1 MLERIKDPFYATCG
15 EVPSYFF
22 DRIKDLKY
30 PSIKKI
36 CYLIIKESEYHKN
49 FVVPGEFLDEKT
61 PEELDEMVKLLDGIG
76 IQNVAITFSDKA
88 KMSAFCKPWVR
99 SIKVEEALAK

>member
-1 MLERIKDPFYATCG
+1 MP
-15 EVPSYFF
+15 PNFF

-36 CYLIIKESEYHKN
+36 CYLIIKESENHKN

-76 IQNVAITFSDKA
+76 IQKVAITFSDKA
-88 KMSAFCKPWVR
+88 KMSAFWKPWVK
-99 SIKVEEALAK
+99 SIQEKEEYEAF

>member
-1 MLERIKDPFYATCG
+1 
-15 EVPSYFF
+15 VPPHFF

-36 CYLIIKESEYHKN
+36 CYLIIKESENHKN

-76 IQNVAITFSDKA
+76 IQNVAITFDDKA

-99 SIKVEEALAK
+99 SIKVEEAMAK